1 MPMGNGE
8 KSREKDDAHNVE
20 KNFHDSVKATEKKEQ
35 EHKTCG
41 SYGKGKKK

>member
-8 KSREKDDAHNVE
+8 KSKDKGMSSNTTADFLSNVR
-20 KNFHDSVKATEKKEQ
+20 ATEKKEQ

>member
-1 MPMGNGE
+1 MPMGDGE
-8 KSREKDDAHNVE
+8 KSKERGDAHHVT
-20 KNFHDSVKATEKKEQ
+20 KNFMDSVKATEKKEQ

>member
-1 MPMGNGE
+1 MPMGNGQKSSE
-8 KSREKDDAHNVE
+8 KGSGANTTADFMSNVR
-20 KNFHDSVKATEKKEQ
+20 ATEKKEQ

>member
-1 MPMGNGE
+1 MPMGTGE
-8 KSREKDDAHNVE
+8 KTKEKGIGSDTKADFLGNVR
-20 KNFHDSVKATEKKEQ
+20 ATEKKEQ